1 MRTFVI
7 TTYAQVSEVAA
18 LCLVLS
24 RAGYEVAVESS
35 GSLQAR
41 LGVAHPSEV
50 ALRAVGAALESC
62 ACIESED
69 LVS

>member
-1 MRTFVI
+1 MRTFRI

-24 RAGYEVAVESS
+24 RAGYEVAVES

-41 LGVAHPSEV
+41 LIVGHESEI

-62 ACIESED
+62 SCIESED